1 MQAKR
6 NENLNELAREL
17 RKNMTRE
24 EKHLWYDFLKKLPL
38 TVKRQTIIGN
48 YIIDFYIDNKQIAIE
63 VDGRQ
68 HRLPE
73 HIEADAK
80 RDSELKVLGIK
91 VLRYSN
97 KDVNENYR
105 AVCKD
110 ILKHIG
116 VRAEDL
122 EKVKII
128 EGLSN

>member
-1 MQAKR
+1 MQVRR
-6 NENLNELAREL
+6 NKNLNKLSREL

-48 YIIDFYIDNKQIAIE
+48 YIIDFYIDSKQIVIE

-73 HIEADAK
+73 HIKSDAK
-80 RDSELKVLGIK
+80 RDSELKMLGIK

-97 KDVNENYR
+97 KDINENFK

-110 ILKHIG
+110 ILNNIG
-116 VRAEDL
+116 LKVDDL
-122 EKVKII
+122 AK
-128 EGLSN
+128 

>member
-1 MQAKR
+1 MIYRYNK
-6 NENLNELAREL
+6 NLVGNAQEL

-24 EKHLWYDFLKKLPL
+24 EKHLWYDFLKRLPV
-38 TVKRQTIIGN
+38 TVNRQKNIGD
-48 YIIDFYIDNKQIAIE
+48 YIVDFFISSHRIVIE

-80 RDSELKVLGIK
+80 RDSELKSLGIK

-97 KDVNENYR
+97 KDVNENFR

-110 ILKHIG
+110 ILKSLDLK
-116 VRAEDL
+116 AEDL
-122 EKVKII
+122 IR
-128 EGLSN
+128 

>member
-97 KDVNENYR
+97 KDVNENFN

-110 ILKHIG
+110 ILKH
-116 VRAEDL
+116 L
-122 EKVKII
+122 
-128 EGLSN
+128 GLTADDIK